1 MRSSLSLGSVGILVC
16 ASALMFSALS
26 TGAPLT
32 EKDLADRITKA
43 LPGIEVGAVTR
54 SPVEGLYEVA
64 LEGDVVYISADGR
77 YVLKGDLLDLDSKR
91 NLSAEHRGQA
101 RLKALKAVPPDTL
114 IEFAPKDI
122 RHVLYVYTDVD
133 CGYCRKFHQQV
144 GDLNKAGIAV
154 RYLAFP
160 RAGLGTE
167 SFKKSVS
174 VWCAKDRQQAL
185 TDAKAGKPVT
195 PATCDNPVQSHYE
208 LGQRMGVQGTPTLIT
223 DTGEE
228 LGGYV
233 PAQKLVQY
241 FKDEAGS

>member
-1 MRSSLSLGSVGILVC
+1 MTCVYPYSVHPRWPCPAV
-16 ASALMFSALS
+16 SAA
-26 TGAPLT
+26 APLT
-32 EKDLADRITKA
+32 EKDLANRVGKA

-54 SPVEGLYEVA
+54 SPVDGLYEVA

-77 YVLKGDLLDLDSKR
+77 YVLKGDLLELDSRR
-91 NLSAEHRGQA
+91 NLSAEHRGQV
-101 RLKALKAVPPDTL
+101 RLKALKAVPPETM
-114 IEFAPKDI
+114 IEFAPEDT

-144 GDLNKAGIAV
+144 GELNQAGIAV

-160 RAGLGTE
+160 RAGVGSE
-167 SFKKSVS
+167 SFTKTIS

-185 TDAKAGKPVT
+185 TDAKAGKPVS
-195 PATCDNPVQSHYE
+195 PATCDNPVKRQYE

-223 DTGEE
+223 DTGQE

-233 PAQKLVQY
+233 PTQQLVEF
-241 FKDEAGS
+241 FKGQAGS

>member
-1 MRSSLSLGSVGILVC
+1 MRFPLFLLFAPALTFAAPGFAESLSEQDLSERVG
-16 ASALMFSALS
+16 
-26 TGAPLT
+26 
-32 EKDLADRITKA
+32 KA
-43 LPGIEVGAVTR
+43 LPGIKVDSVTR

-77 YVLKGDLLDLDSKR
+77 YVLKGDLLELDSRR

-101 RLKALKAVPPDTL
+101 RLQALKAVPPETM
-114 IEFAPKDI
+114 IEFAPADT

-133 CGYCRKFHQQV
+133 CGYCRKFHQEV

-160 RAGLGTE
+160 RAGVGSE

-185 TDAKAGKPVT
+185 TDAKGGKPVAPT
-195 PATCDNPVQSHYE
+195 SCDNPVKRHYD

-233 PAQKLVQY
+233 PAPKLVQF
-241 FKDEAGS
+241 FKGETGS